1 MLSKLKIATAGGIL
15 LGAAFAISASS
26 NVLAETF
33 EERESC
39 MHDAFRFCQS
49 AIPDR
54 DRVFACLVENR
65 DQISSACHTMIAP
78 YLPAGV
84 PPPKKPPRR
93 TLLLRPE
100 NQSRHPVAS

>member
-1 MLSKLKIATAGGIL
+1 
-15 LGAAFAISASS
+15 
-26 NVLAETF
+26 
-33 EERESC
+33 

-84 PPPKKPPRR
+84 PPPKKPPKR

-100 NQSRHPVAS
+100 VQSRHPVAS